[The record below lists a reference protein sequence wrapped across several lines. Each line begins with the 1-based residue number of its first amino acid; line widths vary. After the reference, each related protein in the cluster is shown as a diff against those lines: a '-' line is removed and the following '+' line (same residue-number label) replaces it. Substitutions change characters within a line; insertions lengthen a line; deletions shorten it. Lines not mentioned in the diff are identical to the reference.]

1 MNTPSADIFKP
12 YMDEES
18 FAKLRNFDSLSDM
31 WQYCVSEYADR
42 VAIVDEG
49 VEYTFARLEQDA
61 ARLRGALS
69 AKAGDRVGILAANS
83 YDFVKAVIAVTT
95 VGCAAVILPAQL
107 DAGTVFGCSFKFGFS
122 ELVYQ
127 AALDERTAVLR
138 EKRPDVRLVS
148 ADTQGESPVP
158 AAKVSGDA
166 PCVIMFTG
174 GTTGKSKGALLSNR
188 AVMQGVINSCY
199 GLKEVFFQRYVL
211 ALPLSHVFGL
221 IRNLLA
227 SLYTGSALWIC
238 RNNKDMFRD
247 IAQFRPTI
255 LVLVPALAEMALM
268 LSKKFGRNMLGDDLK
283 YIICGAASVSPYLV
297 KEYDRYGIQ
306 LCPGYGLTES
316 ANLVSG
322 NPESLAKP
330 DSIGIPYPNQEL
342 KIVDGELWLK
352 GRNIM
357 DGYVGEEEPSF
368 TEDGWFRT
376 GDLARLDDD
385 GFLYITGR
393 IKEIIVLPSGENISP
408 AEVEAKFNAL
418 PCVQDSQ
425 LFTCQNDRGATV
437 LALEVVPRMTEL
449 AGIAPEDV
457 KAHVIAQLE
466 QVNNALPSYQ
476 RASRLTVRDS
486 DFERS
491 PSMKI
496 VRYKNEQN

>member
-1 MNTPSADIFKP
+1 MKTQSEQIFKQ

-18 FAKLRNFDSLSDM
+18 FARLRDFDSLSAM
-31 WQYCVSEYADR
+31 WQSCAATYADR

-49 VEYTFARLEQDA
+49 VQYSFAQLEQDTA
-61 ARLRGALS
+61 ALRGALTV
-69 AKAGDRVGILAANS
+69 KAGERVGILVANS
-83 YDFVKAVIAVTT
+83 YDFVKAVLAVTT
-95 VGCAAVILPAQL
+95 LGGVAVILPAQL
-107 DAGTVFGCSFKFGFS
+107 DAGTVFGCSFKFGFGQ
-122 ELVYQ
+122 LIYQ
-127 AALDERTAVLR
+127 PALEERTAVLR
-138 EKRPDVRLVS
+138 EKRPDVHLVA
-148 ADTQGESPVP
+148 ADARGETALP
-158 AAKVSGDA
+158 AVEVAGDA

-174 GTTGKSKGALLSNR
+174 GTTGKSKGAQLSNR

-199 GLKEVFFQRYVL
+199 GLKNVFFQRYVL

-247 IAQFRPTI
+247 IAQFKPTI

-268 LSKKFGRNMLGDDLK
+268 LSKKFGRNMLGDDLR

-297 KEYDRYGIQ
+297 QEYDRYGIQ

-330 DSIGIPYPNQEL
+330 DSVGIPYPNQEL

-393 IKEIIVLPSGENISP
+393 IKEIIVLPSGENVSP

-449 AGIAPEDV
+449 AGIAPEQI
-457 KAHVIAQLE
+457 KAYVTAQLE